1 MISTLYK
8 QIYQMRADE
17 ASTSGNQDL
26 HALRETGVV
35 LQTSVITNAFGDCKT
50 YSTADGQTY
59 TSLVISLDALHKVM
73 NGKRIVTTVSQ
84 LIVE

>member
-1 MISTLYK
+1 MEIENENNNQYANEMPNLLVGYVRISQAGK
-8 QIYQMRADE
+8 AINV
-17 ASTSGNQDL
+17 SIN
-26 HALRETGVV
+26 
-35 LQTSVITNAFGDCKT
+35 TNAFGDCKT

>member
-1 MISTLYK
+1 MNMK
-8 QIYQMRADE
+8 NE
-17 ASTSGNQDL
+17 NGNK
-26 HALRETGVV
+26 HANEIPKLFGGYARLSQAGKAINV
-35 LQTSVITNAFGDCKT
+35 SINTNAFGDCKT